1 MSFMIE
7 RKGSF
12 YLGVFVFVIP
22 FLGFP
27 TMWKMILVVIAGFS
41 LVMISIRI
49 PSPRKNFRT
58 KIKKENSPQPSE
70 VVVSEIINEP
80 RVSEPVVTEAIKE
93 PKIEIV
99 VPKRAKRSTA
109 KVASSRK
116 IIVE

>member
-1 MSFMIE
+1 MIE

-12 YLGVFVFVIP
+12 YLGVFVFIIP

-49 PSPRKNFRT
+49 PTPRRTFRS
-58 KIKKENSPQPSE
+58 KVKKDNSSQVSDII
-70 VVVSEIINEP
+70 VSEIKNENP
-80 RVSEPVVTEAIKE
+80 VSEPVTVPLTRE

-99 VPKRAKRSTA
+99 FPKKSKRST
-109 KVASSRK
+109 KTSSSRK